1 MLKQVYSIA
10 ITSRLVTIGLAIAT
24 YFFTG
29 SYDSSGEIQLETSAA
44 TSALNVFLRWDAL
57 YFLHIA
63 EKGYVYEQETAFF
76 PVMPLLSRLLAN
88 TGMLYKID
96 NIIRTTRANDIQCS
110 VLASSK
116 SARQQIHIA
125 ALWRYSCQCVICV
138 GCRCLVQVKFIA
150 CFVEYDIQCLIFCTL

>member
-29 SYDSSGEIQLETSAA
+29 SYDSSGEIQLEASAKCV
-44 TSALNVFLRWDAL
+44 LNVFLRWDAL

-76 PVMPLLSRLLAN
+76 PVMPLLAKLLAN
-88 TGMLYKID
+88 TGMLCD
-96 NIIRTTRANDIQCS
+96 GPCNAGTRLMTFSVVFLPLQGLLGNRYTLLLSGVTVANVS
-110 VLASSK
+110 FVLA
-116 SARQQIHIA
+116 AG
-125 ALWRYSCQCVICV
+125 ALYR
-138 GCRCLVQVKFIA
+138 
-150 CFVEYDIQCLIFCTL
+150 